1 MRRVFWVSES
11 EHLVKIGAVP
21 NLQRQM
27 PILPVERGGE
37 RRRGGGERN
46 LETKEKARTQ
56 PQYGAHSDAA
66 RTPVNNKVGGGV
78 GGVSLKNASNSPLWG
93 CRDAKATLAGGVAV
107 CLPIS
112 TCCAEYPPTCTAGTD
127 RQIDISPS
135 PTPAG
140 PAKGGGQSLCSA
152 GLCISGVL

>member
-37 RRRGGGERN
+37 RRKGGCERN

-56 PQYGAHSDAA
+56 PQYGADSDAA
-66 RTPVNNKVGGGV
+66 RMPVNNKVGGRGAW
-78 GGVSLKNASNSPLWG
+78 GGVL
-93 CRDAKATLAGGVAV
+93 
-107 CLPIS
+107 
-112 TCCAEYPPTCTAGTD
+112 
-127 RQIDISPS
+127 
-135 PTPAG
+135 
-140 PAKGGGQSLCSA
+140 
-152 GLCISGVL
+152 

>member
-37 RRRGGGERN
+37 RS

-66 RTPVNNKVGGGV
+66 LMPATNKVGFFSV
-78 GGVSLKNASNSPLWG
+78 IISNSPLWG
-93 CRDAKATLAGGVAV
+93 CGDAEATLARPRLAGGVAV

-135 PTPAG
+135 RTPAG
-140 PAKGGGQSLCSA
+140 PAKGCTGG
-152 GLCISGVL
+152 GGG